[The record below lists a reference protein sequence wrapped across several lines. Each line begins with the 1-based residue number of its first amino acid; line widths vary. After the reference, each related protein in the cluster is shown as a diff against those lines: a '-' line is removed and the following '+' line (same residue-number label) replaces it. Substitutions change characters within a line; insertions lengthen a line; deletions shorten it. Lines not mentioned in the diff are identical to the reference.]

1 MIHINLLPLKAA
13 RKKER
18 LKGQLTVAAAA
29 LVVTALLCALVYLQ
43 LLNAV
48 QTAKDEIAQKNAEI
62 SRLQKIIGEVNEY
75 KKRQEALRAKLD
87 ILNKL
92 EKSRRGPVMTLDEL
106 YKALP
111 EKLWLEAVK
120 EVGGKINISGVATD
134 EETVALFMKN
144 LEESPQFS
152 QVALGGVQQVVQ
164 DGVRL
169 HKFDLGCALENLP
182 TVDLAAAG
190 SPKK

>member
-18 LKGQLTVAAAA
+18 LKGQLFAAGAA
-29 LVVTALLCALVYLQ
+29 IVVTALLCVLVYLQ
-43 LLNAV
+43 LLSAV
-48 QTAKDEIAQKNAEI
+48 QTAKDDVAQKNAEI

-87 ILNKL
+87 ILDKL
-92 EKSRRGPVMTLDEL
+92 EKSRRGPVMTLDAI
-106 YKALP
+106 YQALP

-120 EVGGKINISGVATD
+120 EVGGKLNISGVATD
-134 EETVALFMKN
+134 EETVAVFMKN

-169 HKFDLGCALENLP
+169 HKFDLLCSLENLP

>member
-1 MIHINLLPLKAA
+1 MIHINLLPFKAA
-13 RKKER
+13 RKRER
-18 LKGQLTVAAAA
+18 LKGQLFAAGAA
-29 LVVTALLCALVYLQ
+29 IVVTALLCVLVYLQ
-43 LLNAV
+43 LLSAV
-48 QTAKDEIAQKNAEI
+48 QTAKDDVAQKQTEI

-87 ILNKL
+87 ILDKL
-92 EKSRRGPVMTLDEL
+92 EKSRRGPVMTLDAL
-106 YKALP
+106 YQALP
-111 EKLWLEAVK
+111 EKLWLESIK
-120 EVGGKINISGVATD
+120 EAGGKLTLAGVATD

-144 LEESPQFS
+144 LEESPQFN

-169 HKFDLGCALENLP
+169 HKFELGCALENLP

-190 SPKK
+190 SPKQ

>member
-1 MIHINLLPLKAA
+1 MIHINLLPLKAS
-13 RKKER
+13 RKRER
-18 LKGQLTVAAAA
+18 LKGQLIVAAAA
-29 LVVTALLCALVYLQ
+29 LVVTALLCALVHLQ

-48 QTAKDEIAQKNAEI
+48 QAAKDDVAQKQTEI

-87 ILNKL
+87 ILDKL
-92 EKSRRGPVMTLDEL
+92 EKSRRGPVMTLDAL
-106 YKALP
+106 YQALP
-111 EKLWLEAVK
+111 EKLWLESIK
-120 EVGGKINISGVATD
+120 EAGGKLNLAGVATD

-144 LEESPQFS
+144 LEESPQFN

-169 HKFDLGCALENLP
+169 HKFELGCALENLP

-190 SPKK
+190 SPKQ

>member
-13 RKKER
+13 RKRER
-18 LKGQLTVAAAA
+18 LKGQLLIAAAA
-29 LVVTALLCALVYLQ
+29 LVATALLCVLVHLQ

-48 QTAKDEIAQKNAEI
+48 QAAKDDVAQKQTEI

-87 ILNKL
+87 ILDKL
-92 EKSRRGPVMTLDEL
+92 EKSRRGPVMTLDAL
-106 YKALP
+106 YQALP
-111 EKLWLEAVK
+111 EKLWLESIK
-120 EVGGKINISGVATD
+120 EAGGKLTLAGVATD

-144 LEESPQFS
+144 LEESPQFN

-169 HKFDLGCALENLP
+169 HKFELGCALENLP

-190 SPKK
+190 SPKQ